1 MKSVRILPLDEA
13 LDLIGN
19 GAKVVASMAAAEPEA
34 LLGAIGQHCRSL
46 RGVTLHCANPSREY
60 PCFSDAALLDRLDLK
75 VMFLTPS
82 VRRRHTAGRVAYVP
96 QHLSQW
102 VRNLLQGG
110 PVDVFWGSCTVP
122 DERGFVSLGPGCC
135 YEPEILRA
143 AKVVVLEINS
153 RLPLT
158 SGATSVPISAV
169 TAFVQAE
176 HELPV
181 LGREVPGAL
190 DHRIAAQVA
199 ELVADHSTIQL
210 GIGGIPN
217 AIGEALAS
225 KRDLGVHTEMIND
238 TIMDLY
244 LRGVVTGRYKSIWPG
259 KMVGTFAYGT
269 RKLYD
274 FLDGHP
280 AVELQPASVVNDP
293 YRIGRNLKMV
303 SINTAVEIDLTG
315 QVCSESVG
323 HEELSGVGGAA
334 DTHVG
339 AQRSNGGRGIIAMR
353 SKAKDGRS
361 KIVFELLPGAK
372 VSISRNDVD
381 TVVTEHGTAILV
393 GKSVSERVKSLIAV
407 AAPEFRERLLAEAR
421 QVSYV

>member
-1 MKSVRILPLDEA
+1 MKSVRILPLDRA
-13 LDLIGN
+13 LELIGD
-19 GAKVVASMAAAEPEA
+19 GARVVASMAAAEPQA
-34 LLGAIGQHCRSL
+34 LLGAIGRHCLSL
-46 RGVTLHCANPSREY
+46 CGVTLHCANPSREY
-60 PCFSDAALLDRLDLK
+60 PCFSDAALLGRLDLR

-82 VRRRHTAGRVAYVP
+82 VRRRHGAGRVAYVP
-96 QHLSQW
+96 EHLSQW
-102 VRNLLQGG
+102 VKNLVRAG
-110 PVDVFWGSCTVP
+110 PIDVFWGSCTVP

-135 YEPEILRA
+135 YESEILRA
-143 AKVVVLEINS
+143 AKAVVLEVNP
-153 RLPLT
+153 RLPST
-158 SGATSVPISAV
+158 AGATSVPISSV

-176 HELPV
+176 NELPV
-181 LGREVPGAL
+181 LGWEVPDAL
-190 DHRIAAQVA
+190 DRRIAAHVA
-199 ELVADHSTIQL
+199 DLVSDHSTIQL

-217 AIGEALAS
+217 ALAEALAS

-244 LRGVVTGRYKSIWPG
+244 LQGVVTGRYKSIWPG
-259 KMVGTFAYGT
+259 KIVGTFAYGT

-293 YRIGRNLKMV
+293 YRIGRNLKMI

-339 AQRSNGGRGIIAMR
+339 AQRSKGGRGVIAMR
-353 SKAKDGRS
+353 SKTKDGRS

-381 TVVTEHGTAILV
+381 TVVTEHGTAALL
-393 GKSVSERVKSLIAV
+393 GKSVSERVKAMIAV

-421 QVSYV
+421 RVSYV